1 MLSLGEFE
9 VDNFEGDGKD
19 TIIWII
25 FILTTFITQVT
36 FFNMLIAIMGDT
48 FSRVTESKAQ
58 SGLREKIG
66 ILSDFV
72 IIVKRESV
80 ARGNLSRFLF
90 AISPKD

>member
-36 FFNMLIAIMGDT
+36 FLNMLIAIMGDT
-48 FSRVTESKAQ
+48 FSRVTESKA
-58 SGLREKIG
+58 
-66 ILSDFV
+66 
-72 IIVKRESV
+72 
-80 ARGNLSRFLF
+80 
-90 AISPKD
+90 